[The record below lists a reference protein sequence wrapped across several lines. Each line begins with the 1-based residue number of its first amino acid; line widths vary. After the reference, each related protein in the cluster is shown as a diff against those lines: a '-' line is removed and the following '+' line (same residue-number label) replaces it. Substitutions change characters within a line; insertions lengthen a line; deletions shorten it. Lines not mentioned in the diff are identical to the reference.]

1 MTRSLLGF
9 LMVLAVAMPAA
20 GGDVEQTTTGWCS
33 PAQNGNNNVVICN
46 GIDPR
51 AMARLNEL
59 LDLKDLSLKQ
69 KTAEANDWAQ
79 KYHDLNAELED
90 IKKQLAI
97 KGEDATL
104 VQAAQDL
111 LHEGKLD
118 EARGI
123 FDRLIHYD
131 EANVDRAAQ
140 DHFGRASVFALQ
152 FRLNEALP
160 DYAKAYQYRPDNL
173 RYAGAYA
180 DALRKQ
186 KDYTKAES
194 VLLDLLA
201 KQRILAVQNPAIYR
215 PDLAETVDSLG
226 MLYRETHR
234 FDDAETALKEAAG
247 IQRDLAAENPA
258 AYRPDLA
265 LTLSNLGN
273 LYVDT
278 YRFADAET
286 AYQEAASIRRGLAA
300 QNPAAYR
307 PSLAQTLNN
316 LGNLTSTRT
325 ASPTRR
331 RPSRRPAASGVSWRR
346 RTRPRTG
353 PIWRRRSPTWAT
365 STSTRTASP
374 RQRRPSRKPPAS
386 CAS

>member
-1 MTRSLLGF
+1 ADRPGPRRRRGRRCDPRLPGRQREGEHETDAARRRGAGGIRAPVFLVPGALAALVWVGDPADGRARVAGAERQRQHRHLQWRTTTMTRSLLGF

-152 FRLNEALP
+152 FHLDEALP
-160 DYAKAYQYRPDNL
+160 DCAQAYRYRPDDQH
-173 RYAGAYA
+173 YASAYA
-180 DALRKQ
+180 QALLQ
-186 KDYTKAES
+186 EKDYPKAES
-194 VLLDLLA
+194 VLQALLSQLRSHV
-201 KQRILAVQNPAIYR
+201 KQNPAVYR
-215 PDLAETVDSLG
+215 PNLAG
-226 MLYRETHR
+226 
-234 FDDAETALKEAAG
+234 
-247 IQRDLAAENPA
+247 
-258 AYRPDLA
+258 
-265 LTLSNLGN
+265 
-273 LYVDT
+273 
-278 YRFADAET
+278 
-286 AYQEAASIRRGLAA
+286 
-300 QNPAAYR
+300 
-307 PSLAQTLNN
+307 TLNS
-316 LGNLTSTRT
+316 L
-325 ASPTRR
+325 
-331 RPSRRPAASGVSWRR
+331 
-346 RTRPRTG
+346 
-353 PIWRRRSPTWAT
+353 
-365 STSTRTASP
+365 
-374 RQRRPSRKPPAS
+374 
-386 CAS
+386 